1 MQFETIKDKK
11 LKEDLDRMFGHRE
24 TAKDMRQAVFMAR
37 KGLVNDEAIAAY
49 VKYKEEER
57 KAYLEV
63 MTEENPDYA
72 FKTGVDLY
80 NSICKEYGK
89 DAERIFRGEDLLSLD
104 NVKESNENDVVPEPE
119 LRCST
124 TAECRDREYGG
135 DQDALPEH

>member
-1 MQFETIKDKK
+1 MQFETIQDRK

-37 KGLVNDEAIAAY
+37 KGLINDEAIAAY

-57 KAYLEV
+57 NAYLEV

-72 FKTGVDLY
+72 FKTGD
-80 NSICKEYGK
+80 S
-89 DAERIFRGEDLLSLD
+89 LLSLD
-104 NVKESNENDVVPEPE
+104 NLKESNENDVVPEPE
-119 LRCST
+119 LSSIT
-124 TAECRDREYGG
+124 TAKRGDGEYGG